1 MVASIKRDGAERS
14 DLSAGEFAYNELRAQ
29 ILDGKFAAGE
39 HLAELTLAARIGV
52 SRTPVRAALQR
63 LETDGL
69 VEFKRNQGAVVR
81 ALPQEEVDQIF
92 ALRAELESF
101 AAGLVAER
109 ITPEELEMLE
119 ALCSRMEAE
128 AAKKDPDVTYI
139 AQINKQFHTS
149 IINLSGNVYLGRFA
163 ANLVDLNFILRSYNR
178 FNRRDLERS
187 MAHHRELTEAF
198 AAGNAAWARA
208 VMTAHV
214 EVGRVIA
221 RRAVAS
227 ANAEAAKK
235 NDTMNGRRRSRGSG
249 NGNGRVNGK

>member
-1 MVASIKRDGAERS
+1 MVASTKRDEAQRS
-14 DLSAGEFAYNELRAQ
+14 ELSAGEFAYFQLREQ
-29 ILDGKFAAGE
+29 ILDGKYAAGD
-39 HLAELTLAARIGV
+39 HLAELTLAAEIGV

-63 LETDGL
+63 LESDGL

-81 ALPQEEVDQIF
+81 ALPEEEVDQIF
-92 ALRAELESF
+92 ALRAHLESF

-109 ITPEELEMLE
+109 ITAEELDALR

-128 AAKKDPDVTYI
+128 AAKKDADVTYI
-139 AQINKQFHTS
+139 AEINKQFHRS
-149 IINLSGNVYLGRFA
+149 IIHLSGNVYLARFA

-198 AAGNAAWARA
+198 AAGNADWARG

-214 EVGRVIA
+214 HVGRVIA
-221 RRAVAS
+221 QRAVARK
-227 ANAEAAKK
+227 EAGLPEQNGKA
-235 NDTMNGRRRSRGSG
+235 NGRGGSSG
-249 NGNGRVNGK
+249 NGKARR